1 MKNWLLVLLL
11 FATVGSIGQSAEN
24 GMLFEH
30 AANWQSVLTKAKK
43 ENKMIFV
50 DAYTTWCGP
59 CKMMAK
65 NIFPLEEV
73 GKFYN
78 ANFINLKVQLDTT
91 KKDNAEV
98 VSWYKD
104 AHDIMIKYNVQVF
117 PTYLFIS
124 PDGKLLHRAV
134 GASDATAFIA
144 KGKNALDPNTQ
155 YYTLKDKYNAGQK
168 DPALLKAL
176 ATAAVEAYDQ
186 ENISVFGNAYLATQ
200 TNLLTEENIRFMS
213 KFTFSSKD
221 KGFDMMIKNPDA
233 FDAVLGKGASKAAVR
248 MIVMQE
254 EVYPVIFSRSQAPIK
269 WEELEKTLVTKYP
282 SFGAEYTSYA
292 KVNYFM
298 SQGNWDY
305 FAPAI
310 TSYMQL
316 YGADVNPAEL
326 NNFAWAV
333 FENCADMNCVEQAV
347 QWANRAKAVKDANYY
362 DTYANLLYKSGKRNE
377 AIQAQE
383 ATIAVAKETKNDNIA
398 DFEATLKKMKAG
410 EKTW

>member
-1 MKNWLLVLLL
+1 MK
-11 FATVGSIGQSAEN
+11 
-24 GMLFEH
+24 FEH
-30 AANWQSVLTKAKK
+30 ETTWKAILAKAKK
-43 ENKMIFV
+43 ENKFIFV
-50 DAYTTWCGP
+50 DAFTTWCGP

-65 NIFPLEEV
+65 NIFPLEDV

-78 ANFINLKVQLDTT
+78 ANFINVKVQLDTT
-91 KKDNAEV
+91 KNDNAEV
-98 VSWYKD
+98 VKWYSD
-104 AHDIMIKYNVQVF
+104 AHDIMVNYKVQVF

-134 GASDATAFIA
+134 GSSDAAAFIA
-144 KGKNALDPNTQ
+144 KGQHALDPNTQ
-155 YYTLKDKYNAGQK
+155 YYTLKDKYTAGQK

-186 ENISVFGNAYLATQ
+186 ENISLYGNAYLATQ

-221 KGFDMMIKNPDA
+221 KGFEMMMKNPDA
-233 FDAVLGKGASKAAVR
+233 FDAVLGKGSSKSAVR

-254 EVYPVIFSRSQAPIK
+254 EVYPVIWNRTGAPVK
-269 WEELEKTLVTKYP
+269 WDELEKTLVTKYP
-282 SFGAEYTSYA
+282 SYGAEYTAYA

-298 SQGNWDY
+298 SQGNWDG
-305 FAPAI
+305 FAPAV
-310 TSYMQL
+310 TSYMQQ
-316 YGADVNPAEL
+316 YGADVNPVEL

-347 QWANRAKAVKDANYY
+347 EWAKRAMAVKDANYY
-362 DTYANLLYKSGKRNE
+362 DTYANLLYKSGKRDQ
-377 AIQAQE
+377 AIKAQE
-383 ATIAVAKETKNDNIA
+383 TTIAVAKETKNDNLEE
-398 DFEATLKKMKAG
+398 FEATLKKMKAG